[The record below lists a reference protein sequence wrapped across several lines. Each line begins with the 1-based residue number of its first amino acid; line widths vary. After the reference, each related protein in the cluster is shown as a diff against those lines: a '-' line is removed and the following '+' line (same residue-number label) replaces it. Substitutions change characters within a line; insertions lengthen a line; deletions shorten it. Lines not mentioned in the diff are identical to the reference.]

1 MRLFSCLS
9 LSSLLMISGAVV
21 AQQPVS
27 VDLIAVGRIAGD
39 LHDLSGL
46 SGILETD
53 TPADQLGGF
62 SAIEYS
68 GEGSRY
74 FVLSDRGPGD
84 GAASFACRVQEFE
97 LKIDS
102 AGKLIQPLLRKTIL
116 LKNESGQQLNGSLAS
131 LSATT
136 NENQSLAFDCEG
148 LRLVNSKSIV
158 VTDEYGPS
166 VRLFSIDG
174 RQQQRLSM
182 PVDFKLCAEPTKP
195 GVRGTYPNR
204 GLEGVALSTDG
215 ATIVAAMQGPLVQ
228 DGVIEGEKCLGVNT
242 RWLMLDSRNS
252 SAKATQQF
260 VYPLTD
266 ETTGVSEV
274 LAVDADRYLVLE
286 RDSNVGLEAKIKHIY
301 LADTRGATDV
311 SPVASLGRNSLPA
324 EVKPISKRLLID
336 LRDERFGLGGEL
348 TAGKPEGLSWGP
360 GLSDG
365 RRMLMVCVDNDFEI
379 DRQSEFYAF
388 AVGL

>member
-46 SGILETD
+46 SGTLETD

-136 NENQSLAFDCEG
+136 NENQNLAFDCEG

-174 RQQQRLSM
+174 RQQQRWSM

-286 RDSNVGLEAKIKHIY
+286 RDSDVGLEAKIKHIY

-311 SPVASLGRNSLPA
+311 SSVASLGRNSLPTG
-324 EVKPISKRLLID
+324 VKPISKRLLID